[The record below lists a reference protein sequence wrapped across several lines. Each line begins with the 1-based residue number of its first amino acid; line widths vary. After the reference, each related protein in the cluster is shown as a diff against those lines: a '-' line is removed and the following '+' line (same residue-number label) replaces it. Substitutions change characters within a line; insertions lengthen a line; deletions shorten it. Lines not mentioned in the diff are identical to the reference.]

1 MEECKMSAKII
12 SAFPACGKTTYYK
25 KWSQYSPENVWRIRN
40 NGEQAYNNLGLP
52 CGQKI
57 LDSDSSE
64 FSWVKDEYGNN
75 TSVRNPKFP
84 QNYIDHIKEKMLTE
98 DIIFVSSH
106 EVVRDALKQS
116 GIPYHIFYP
125 KKEQKERWVCRFRER
140 GNDEKFISFISDN
153 WDKFIDDIENDYYP
167 IKHELRDDW
176 TNYEYI
182 NTTTILWAT
191 DYREIKE

>member
-1 MEECKMSAKII
+1 MSAKII

-25 KWSQYSPENVWRIRN
+25 KWSQYSLENVWRIRN

-106 EVVRDALKQS
+106 EVVRDALKQN

-125 KKEQKERWVCRFRER
+125 KKEQKD
-140 GNDEKFISFISDN
+140 G
-153 WDKFIDDIENDYYP
+153 
-167 IKHELRDDW
+167 
-176 TNYEYI
+176 
-182 NTTTILWAT
+182 
-191 DYREIKE
+191 

>member
-1 MEECKMSAKII
+1 MSAKII

-25 KWSQYSPENVWRIRN
+25 KWSQYSLENVWRIRN

-106 EVVRDALKQS
+106 EVVRDALKQND
-116 GIPYHIFYP
+116 IPYHIFYP

-153 WDKFIDDIENDYYP
+153 WDKFIDGIENDDYP

-191 DYREIKE
+191 DYQEIKE

>member
-1 MEECKMSAKII
+1 MTAKII

-40 NGEQAYNNLGLP
+40 NGEQVYNNLGLP

-153 WDKFIDDIENDYYP
+153 WDKFINDIVNDDYP

-176 TNYEYI
+176 TNYEHI

-191 DYREIKE
+191 NHQEI

>member
-25 KWSQYSPENVWRIRN
+25 KWSQYSLENVWRIRN

-75 TSVRNPKFP
+75 TPVRNPKFP

-106 EVVRDALKQS
+106 EVVRDALKQND
-116 GIPYHIFYP
+116 IPYHIFYP

-153 WDKFIDDIENDYYP
+153 WDKFIDGIENDDYP

-191 DYREIKE
+191 DYQEIKE

>member
-25 KWSQYSPENVWRIRN
+25 KWSQYSLENVWRIRN

-106 EVVRDALKQS
+106 EVVRDALKQND
-116 GIPYHIFYP
+116 IPYHIFYP

-153 WDKFIDDIENDYYP
+153 WDKFIDGIENDDYP

-182 NTTTILWAT
+182 NSTTILWAT
-191 DYREIKE
+191 DYQEIKE

>member
-25 KWSQYSPENVWRIRN
+25 KWSQYSLENVWRIRN

-106 EVVRDALKQS
+106 EVVRDALKQH

-125 KKEQKERWVCRFRER
+125 KKEQKERWICRFRER

-153 WDKFIDDIENDYYP
+153 WDKFIDGIENDDYP

>member
-1 MEECKMSAKII
+1 MTAKII

-25 KWSQYSPENVWRIRN
+25 KWSQYSHENVWRIRN
-40 NGEQAYNNLGLP
+40 NGEQVYNNLGLP

-140 GNDEKFISFISDN
+140 GNDEKFILFISDN
-153 WDKFIDDIENDYYP
+153 WDKFINDIVKDDYP